1 MTKQEEKTLKTAL
14 QWYMEMYGCSP
25 EENTYD
31 DYEEYSCNGYVTDKE
46 TVIALQKAKEELD
59 WFE

>member
-1 MTKQEEKTLKTAL
+1 MVAAQKK
-14 QWYMEMYGCSP
+14 
-25 EENTYD
+25 NTYD
-31 DYEEYSCNGYVTDKE
+31 DYKEYSCNGYVTDKE